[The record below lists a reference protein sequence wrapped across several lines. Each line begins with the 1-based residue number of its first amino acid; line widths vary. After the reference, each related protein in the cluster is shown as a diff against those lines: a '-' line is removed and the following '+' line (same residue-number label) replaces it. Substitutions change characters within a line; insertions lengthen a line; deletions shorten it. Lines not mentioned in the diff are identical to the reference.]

1 MYLKIVKGDVYNGA
15 VLKERVKGDGTPTS
29 QDISTLYQ
37 DNGFLFSSV
46 NAVET
51 KVESDSITVEI
62 RIRED
67 EKARI
72 KKVIVSGND
81 KTNDHVL
88 FRELRVKPG
97 DLFSRSAIIRS
108 IREIGQLGF
117 FDTNVTPDV
126 VPDYQNKTAD
136 IEFSVARK
144 RRKSNRITRWIWW
157 RFFYWNFRTVV

>member
-1 MYLKIVKGDVYNGA
+1 MPWI
-15 VLKERVKGDGTPTS
+15 EPTS

-51 KVESDSITVEI
+51 KVKNDSITVEM

-72 KKVIVSGND
+72 RKVTVTGND
-81 KTNDHVL
+81 KTNEHVL
-88 FRELRVKPG
+88 YRELRVKPG
-97 DLFSRSAIIRS
+97 DLFSRQNIIRS

-117 FDTNVTPDV
+117 FDTNVVPDV
-126 VPDYQNKTAD
+126 KPDYQNKTAD
-136 IEFSVARK
+136 IEFSVVEK
-144 RRKSNRITRWIWW
+144 GVSELGLEPDLQKHLLNNCLGCLETLI
-157 RFFYWNFRTVV
+157 